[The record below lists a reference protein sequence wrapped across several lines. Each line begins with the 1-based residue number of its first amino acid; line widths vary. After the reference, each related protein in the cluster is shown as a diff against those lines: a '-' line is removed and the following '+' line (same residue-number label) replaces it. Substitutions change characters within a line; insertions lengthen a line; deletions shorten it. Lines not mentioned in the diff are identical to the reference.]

1 MLRLLIGVNVLNVID
16 PFEAVDVLELLNSHL
31 FGFNIFS
38 VPHLVHVP
46 ALLALH
52 VRDEVVNVRLVAE
65 RLGAR
70 PDTSSPCAPSV
81 ELDGGAELAVGADD
95 ASVWVAGVCD
105 GCGWVCRHF
114 LSGFYSS
121 NGVESLHIVLGL

>member
-1 MLRLLIGVNVLNVID
+1 MQWVQHFFRTT
-16 PFEAVDVLELLNSHL
+16 PRPRS
-31 FGFNIFS
+31 
-38 VPHLVHVP
+38 

-95 ASVWVAGVCD
+95 ASVGVAGVCD
-105 GCGWVCRHF
+105 GCRWVCRHS

-121 NGVESLHIVLGL
+121 NAGCLRFIVRYLQKIR